1 MLARMRI
8 AFLGNDPWSVPSLE
22 RLAAASEIDVAV
34 VATRVPRPA
43 GRGSKLT
50 PTKVA
55 EAARALGLP
64 LVETESVRGGDGFE
78 VLRDVKPDVLVVVA
92 YGEILTADVLYLAT
106 PVNVHFSLLPR
117 WRGAAPVQR
126 AILAGDRTTGV
137 TVMLMDEGLDTGPI
151 VAARRWALDGT
162 ETAPEVEA
170 QAAEAG
176 AELVTAI
183 LGPWLRGEVTA
194 RPQPAEGVTVTRPLR
209 REDGRL
215 DPARTAAELER
226 QVRALQPW
234 PGTFVETGTGRIK
247 VFRAVVAPGP
257 AVAAAAPGE
266 PGSFGEGPGLR
277 LHTAD
282 GELVLVEV
290 QPAGGRRMTG
300 EELVLGRPGLP
311 GSRVLGASAGRPRLT
326 M

>member
-151 VAARRWALDGT
+151 LAQRDEPIHPDDDTGTLGTRLASAGATLLVETLPMLTEIEPTPQAGENATLAPKLSSEERSIDWSEDAEAIVRRVRAFAPRPGAVTRLRTGSVKVLRAEVAPDAPSGGTTPGTVAMVDVRGFTVAA
-162 ETAPEVEA
+162 
-170 QAAEAG
+170 AG
-176 AELVTAI
+176 GCV
-183 LGPWLRGEVTA
+183 
-194 RPQPAEGVTVTRPLR
+194 RPL
-209 REDGRL
+209 EVGPAGRNHM
-215 DPARTAAELER
+215 TAAEF
-226 QVRALQPW
+226 VRGWRLQP
-234 PGTFVETGTGRIK
+234 
-247 VFRAVVAPGP
+247 
-257 AVAAAAPGE
+257 GE
-266 PGSFGEGPGLR
+266 R
-277 LHTAD
+277 L
-282 GELVLVEV
+282 G
-290 QPAGGRRMTG
+290 
-300 EELVLGRPGLP
+300 
-311 GSRVLGASAGRPRLT
+311 
-326 M
+326 